1 MTTDSTPRSA
11 QDSPR
16 AGAGPASGRRR
27 GMAGWLVAHRRGSV
41 LVLLL
46 GVLALTALRVIGG
59 GTLIQGGVQASGSAS
74 ARAEQALAG
83 QFGIRPAG
91 VVLVVES
98 HGQPVTAPA
107 AQAATRSLVARL
119 HADPAV
125 TAVRSYLDPGA
136 ARLRSVN
143 AADGLVTATLAGD
156 DATRATEAAAIA
168 SHFRSTSGP
177 VTVAVTGTDVLAAET
192 SHLTERGL
200 LRAELLAFPIVLLL
214 LGLYLRRALL
224 ALVPV
229 AAGVL
234 AVLSGLMLLG
244 AVAAVTPVTSTATN
258 LVVGLAL
265 GLCIDY
271 ALLLITRYR
280 EELRAGRDRDHALAA
295 AVRRAGR
302 TIVFSAAALAISLAA
317 LALFPVPFLRS
328 MAIGGLGATLFA
340 ATCSLIVVPALLA
353 ALGDRVPARA
363 PARPRQ
369 APGWWY
375 RFAAGVMRRP
385 AAVALPVLAALAFLL
400 LPVAHLHL
408 GINDDRVL
416 PASDPARQG
425 AQVLRAAFDG
435 RETSPLQ
442 VVATGAPRLNISPA
456 ALGSYAARLSRVRGV
471 ARVEAPAGTFTAGQQ
486 TSGPG
491 PAERRMRAGN
501 AAYLDVIPAVEPL
514 SAAGS
519 QLVTDVRAVPA
530 PAPVLVGGPA
540 ADRADV
546 SAAIISRLPAV
557 LGLIAAVSFT
567 ALWLLFGS
575 LLVPLIAL
583 VLSAL
588 SLSATFGAAVWIFQD
603 GHLAGLLG
611 FTPTGWITA
620 PIPVLVFCVA
630 FGLSMDYSMF
640 VLSRI
645 KEEHDRSGDLTGSV
659 AAGLD
664 RTGRIITFAAGVVAV
679 VFAGFAASD
688 VAPIKLL
695 GLGLA
700 IAVLLDA
707 FIIRSTLLPAALRL
721 AGPAAWWSPAP
732 LARLHH
738 RIGLS
743 ETALDHPATESR
755 PQVTANR

>member
-1 MTTDSTPRSA
+1 MSNFRNIL
-11 QDSPR
+11 SP
-16 AGAGPASGRRR
+16 
-27 GMAGWLVAHRRGSV
+27 W
-41 LVLLL
+41 
-46 GVLALTALRVIGG
+46 
-59 GTLIQGGVQASGSAS
+59 
-74 ARAEQALAG
+74 
-83 QFGIRPAG
+83 
-91 VVLVVES
+91 
-98 HGQPVTAPA
+98 
-107 AQAATRSLVARL
+107 
-119 HADPAV
+119 
-125 TAVRSYLDPGA
+125 YLDPGA

-143 AADGLVTATLAGD
+143 GADGLVTATLAGD
-156 DATRATEAAAIA
+156 DATRAGEAAAIA
-168 SHFRSTSGP
+168 SHFRSASGP

-271 ALLLITRYR
+271 ALLLMTRYR
-280 EELRAGRDRDHALAA
+280 EELRAGRDRDDALAA

-302 TIVFSAAALAISLAA
+302 TIVFSAATLAISLAA

-340 ATCSLIVVPALLA
+340 AACSLIVVPALLA

-363 PARPRQ
+363 SARPRH

-385 AAVALPVLAALAFLL
+385 AAVALPVLAVLAVLL

-456 ALGSYAARLSRVRGV
+456 ALDRYAARLSAVRGV
-471 ARVEAPAGTFTAGQQ
+471 ARVEASAGTFTAGRR

-491 PAERRMRAGN
+491 PGDRRMRAAN

-540 ADRADV
+540 ADRVDL
-546 SAAIISRLPAV
+546 SAAITSRLPVV
-557 LGLIAAVSFT
+557 LGLIAAVDLPGR
-567 ALWLLFGS
+567 APGRPARVHPDRLDHR
-575 LLVPLIAL
+575 PHP
-583 VLSAL
+583 
-588 SLSATFGAAVWIFQD
+588 D
-603 GHLAGLLG
+603 PGLLRRLRAVDG
-611 FTPTGWITA
+611 LLHVRALPHQGGTRPKRGPDRLGGRRPGPHRPDHHLRRRPGRGGLRRVRRLRRRPHQA
-620 PIPVLVFCVA
+620 PRPRP
-630 FGLSMDYSMF
+630 GH
-640 VLSRI
+640 R
-645 KEEHDRSGDLTGSV
+645 R
-659 AAGLD
+659 AARRVRHPLH
-664 RTGRIITFAAGVVAV
+664 
-679 VFAGFAASD
+679 
-688 VAPIKLL
+688 
-695 GLGLA
+695 
-700 IAVLLDA
+700 
-707 FIIRSTLLPAALRL
+707 PAARRAAPRRARGLVVTCA
-721 AGPAAWWSPAP
+721 AGPAAPPDRAQRNHTAP
-732 LARLHH
+732 P
-738 RIGLS
+738 GVTT
-743 ETALDHPATESR
+743 TAGAHKSRAAVAEVNAAVAHELRPGSR
-755 PQVTANR
+755 PGYDSRSAGVPQLRAVTGGRGRRLTERLRGTTLKRR